1 MVAETNNN
9 MNLIFNEKRDL
20 TNAEYINLCNK
31 INKGA
36 LPAEYYRKAL
46 FNATTRESC
55 ELTRHKI
62 IFDDGK
68 LKIKVNRSLHQ
79 RHRDLLSIIF
89 TDNKGISKPS
99 ADGGYLIYSNLYTL
113 SKKMG
118 YCDPLSGIGTV
129 QKMLH
134 NLRHTDMIIEVQ
146 NYKHHHMLL
155 GDFILDEET
164 GNYAIQIP
172 PMTAKFHILN
182 VAVEIPKEI
191 NQKIVAIPNSL
202 AKIKALVS
210 YMLSNQALKN
220 GISFQSVCDK
230 LDLNIAS
237 RKSEFLKEIKQNF
250 TLLKDFNITFDPD
263 RQIFKYEQI
272 EAIKFHSPVKM
283 EKIIECLDQQA
294 QQPKEEPKKEES
306 KKSSFESLTLFS
318 SEEELKEILNTN
330 EERYKK
336 LITSFINS
344 PITINNIEYIFTGLA
359 KNSDNQILLEMKDK
373 EERTLRANTKLTT
386 YYSVFGSFFKELV

>member
-1 MVAETNNN
+1 MGSETSSN
-9 MNLIFNEKRDL
+9 MSLVFNERREL
-20 TNAEYINLCNK
+20 TNVEYLNLCKK
-31 INKGA
+31 INNGA

-55 ELTRHKI
+55 ELIRHKI

-134 NLRHTDMIIEVQ
+134 DLRHTDMIIEVQ

-155 GDFILDEET
+155 GDFILDEEA

-182 VAVEIPKEI
+182 YAVEIPKEI

-230 LDLNIAS
+230 LDLNVAS

-250 TLLKDFNITFDPD
+250 ALLKDFNITFDPD
-263 RQIFKYEQI
+263 SQIFKYEQI

-283 EKIIECLDQQA
+283 EKIIACLDQQT
-294 QQPKEEPKKEES
+294 QQQEEPKKDEV
-306 KKSSFESLTLFS
+306 KKSSFESLTLIN

-336 LITSFINS
+336 LITSFIGS
-344 PITINNIEYIFTGLA
+344 PITINEVEYIFTGLT
-359 KNSDNQILLEMKDK
+359 KNSSDQILLEMKDN
-373 EERTLRANTKLTT
+373 EEKTLRANTKLTT

>member
-1 MVAETNNN
+1 MGNNSDVSA
-9 MNLIFNEKRDL
+9 IFDDKRDL
-20 TNAEYINLCNK
+20 TNIEYSNLCNK
-31 INKGA
+31 INTGA
-36 LPAEYYRKAL
+36 LPVEYFRKNL

-99 ADGGYLIYSNLYTL
+99 TDGGYLIYSNLYTL

-134 NLRHTDMIIEVQ
+134 NLRYTDMIIEVQ
-146 NYKHHHMLL
+146 NYKYHHMLL
-155 GDFILDEET
+155 GDFVLDEEA

-182 VAVEIPKEI
+182 YAVEIPKEI

-237 RKSEFLKEIKQNF
+237 RKSEFLKEIKQNLA
-250 TLLKDFNITFDPD
+250 LLEDFNITFDPD
-263 RQIFKYEQI
+263 SQIFKYEQI
-272 EAIKFHSPVKM
+272 EAIRFHSPVKM
-283 EKIIECLDQQA
+283 EKIIACLDQM
-294 QQPKEEPKKEES
+294 QQPKEEPKKDEV
-306 KKSSFESLTLFS
+306 KKNSFESLTLFS
-318 SEEELKEILNTN
+318 SEEELKEILSTN

-344 PITINNIEYIFTGLA
+344 PIKINEVEYIFTGLT
-359 KNSDNQILLEMKDK
+359 KNSNDQILLEMKDN
-373 EERTLRANTKLTT
+373 EERTLRANTTLTT